1 MVDGDET
8 FTGNMRTR
16 TTSTSASEPCLTQR
30 QSIKDTIIASLASGG
45 RDQGK
50 VFIKLHSFYDRWI
63 SVFSWKRRGLCRR

>member
-16 TTSTSASEPCLTQR
+16 TTSTSEPCLTQR